1 MRFSETSRFI
11 PLRFLKIQKLNQF
24 ISLPECVFVKTE
36 NKLYRDAAQRKRC
49 VHIGV
54 PKQSGT
60 IPRSTYLDYEN
71 QPKFVKLTWNGSNW

>member
-1 MRFSETSRFI
+1 MRFSETSQFI
-11 PLRFLKIQKLNQF
+11 LPPLSKNSETKS

-49 VHIGV
+49 AHIGV

-60 IPRSTYLDYEN
+60 IPRSTYLD
-71 QPKFVKLTWNGSNW
+71 